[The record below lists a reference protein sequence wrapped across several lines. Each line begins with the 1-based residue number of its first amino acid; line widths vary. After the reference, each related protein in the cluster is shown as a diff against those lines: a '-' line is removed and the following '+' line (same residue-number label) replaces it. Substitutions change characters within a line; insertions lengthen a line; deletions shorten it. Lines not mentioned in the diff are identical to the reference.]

1 MSHLLGESEFLDRL
15 GSFPTPDNRHA
26 WASRHG
32 LSHGAGASAIRLVLE
47 FSHRPI
53 PDHHRRLSNRL
64 FILAARTRANVHAY
78 PTVWN
83 IALRRL
89 DTLRSVDPFHNDMVR
104 RQYNLVSTES
114 KNLPGNLE
122 LVGFKLR
129 IPHRFALGLHERIG
143 HRA

>member
-1 MSHLLGESEFLDRL
+1 MSHLLGKSEFLDRL
-15 GSFPTPDNRHA
+15 GGFTAPDHRYA
-26 WASRHG
+26 SASRHG
-32 LSHGAGASAIRLVLE
+32 LSQCSRAPAVRLILE

-53 PDHHRRLSNRL
+53 PDHHGRLNNHL

-89 DTLRSVDPFHNDMVR
+89 DTRRSVDSFHNDVVQ

-114 KNLPGNLE
+114 KNLPCNVE
-122 LVGFKLR
+122 LV
-129 IPHRFALGLHERIG
+129 
-143 HRA
+143 